1 MTALVSPAAM
11 PTELSRVS
19 VRSKCGPLLLPSLCR
34 DREIDAQFPDVLLL
48 SRRHGNRER
57 APLTMVLQNL
67 TNPRKVP
74 DDLAIAR
81 NTQTGDLARH
91 HARDWWGLAKEK

>member
-1 MTALVSPAAM
+1 
-11 PTELSRVS
+11 
-19 VRSKCGPLLLPSLCR
+19 
-34 DREIDAQFPDVLLL
+34 
-48 SRRHGNRER
+48 
-57 APLTMVLQNL
+57 MVLQNS